1 VKVKQIMDL
10 VPRAEL
16 ARLAAHLGV
25 DYQVKK
31 LDGATV
37 FQLILFSLL
46 NSNRVSLRVMEAFY
60 TDTSFQ
66 LMAEVDSGEN
76 TRFNSIRDRICRIP
90 SAYFEKL
97 FYRVYERFEG
107 YLADGKH
114 FNLLRV
120 DSTMVAVSAKLL
132 DWGMQVGPNKE
143 IKHIKFTIGLKG
155 FLPESVQVF
164 SSQEALSEDITLRQ
178 AIVNSLHSKES
189 IVVFDRGLQS
199 RSTFCELDDSHIGFV
214 CRMKGKVKHRVV
226 ADNPIEEKQDENLL
240 IETDHW
246 VHLYAK
252 GKRVRQAFRLI
263 GATLKKNQTSIIFL
277 TNIQEL
283 SALEIAAIYKQR
295 WDIEIFFKFLKQE
308 LNLSHLVCRQQ
319 NGIEVMLYM
328 TLIAAILL
336 IVYKEKN
343 QIKSYKIAKIRFVQE
358 LELEVMKQ
366 IVVLCG
372 GDPEKLYE
380 KFKDT

>member
-1 VKVKQIMDL
+1 MDL

-16 ARLAAHLGV
+16 TRLAAHMRV

-31 LDGATV
+31 LEGATV

-60 TDTSFQ
+60 TDMSFQ
-66 LMAEVDSGEN
+66 LMAEVDSGES

-107 YLADGKH
+107 YLAGEKH

-132 DWGMQVGPNKE
+132 DWGMQVGNNKE
-143 IKHIKFTIGLKG
+143 IKHIKFTVGLKG
-155 FLPESVQVF
+155 FLPESVQIF
-164 SSQEALSEDITLRQ
+164 SNQEALSEDITLRQ
-178 AIVNSLHSKES
+178 AIVNSLHSKDS

-199 RSTFCELDDSHIGFV
+199 RHTFCELDDKNIVFV
-214 CRMKGKVKHRVV
+214 TRIKDKVRYKVV
-226 ADNPIEEKQDENLL
+226 EDNPIEGGQDENLM
-240 IETDHW
+240 IETDQW
-246 VHLYAK
+246 VYLYTGR
-252 GKRVRQAFRLI
+252 GKKTPQAFRLI
-263 GATLKKNQTSIIFL
+263 VATLKKDQTTITFL
-277 TNIQEL
+277 TNLSEV

-343 QIKSYKIAKIRFVQE
+343 QIKSYKIAKIQFVQE

-366 IVVLCG
+366 IVLMCG
-372 GDPEKLYE
+372 GDPRKLYE